1 MLILWR
7 RHLTHV
13 TRKGAPLPLG
23 IGALRCTRIG
33 MRVWADAHGLLR
45 ACSED
50 ASGRPLGL
58 DLDHKSRE
66 VIFGSRIAGAK
77 IRAEVA
83 RKRAAEPAREADR
96 AEAEGWSIQMEGYG
110 GPAQLSPTIG
120 QCLSGGLPPGQM
132 PPVPHRGQHSAR
144 TRPPAA

>member
-13 TRKGAPLPLG
+13 TRQGAPLPLG

-45 ACSED
+45 ACLED

-58 DLDHKSRE
+58 DLDHQSRE
-66 VIFGSRIAGAK
+66 VIFGSRIAGAVGEMARR
-77 IRAEVA
+77 IR
-83 RKRAAEPAREADR
+83 RKYPAKSKPIREDV
-96 AEAEGWSIQMEGYG
+96 EEF
-110 GPAQLSPTIG
+110 T
-120 QCLSGGLPPGQM
+120 
-132 PPVPHRGQHSAR
+132 
-144 TRPPAA
+144 